1 MAWLIWCVSRNTQKY
16 ILNWILFTIHIHST
30 YLSVKTCIP
39 HHFTEFAIVFEFQ
52 LTESYSYVN
61 LNKHQYLRI
70 YVTSSSHTW
79 EEQLGYSHDCKD
91 CENADDLGE
100 REYGQCGCQ
109 DFSALLPVVVLTSLS
124 GCTQWLHKIIW
135 EKIIIAKLWWQQA
148 MRFHQLCFDWPSY
161 LYILVQ
167 GLIF

>member
-70 YVTSSSHTW
+70 YVIFLISYMRRATWVFSWLQGLWKCRRLGREGVWTVRLPRLQCSS
-79 EEQLGYSHDCKD
+79 
-91 CENADDLGE
+91 A
-100 REYGQCGCQ
+100 CG
-109 DFSALLPVVVLTSLS
+109 
-124 GCTQWLHKIIW
+124 
-135 EKIIIAKLWWQQA
+135 
-148 MRFHQLCFDWPSY
+148 RSY
-161 LYILVQ
+161 LPKWVYSVAS
-167 GLIF
+167 